1 MRPVVITLLADLFNL
16 FEISPRVLSDNR
28 SDTSSSYSNSE
39 FQAVTTPSEQGKYV

>member
-28 SDTSSSYSNSE
+28 SDTSSYSNSE